1 MQSMTAPRW
10 RLITASTPVDIIG
23 EYNAPIQ
30 MIQNKTAG
38 DASVSLNGGVEFD
51 VKANTTLLF
60 NIPIYGTIESD
71 VDLTVLA

>member
-1 MQSMTAPRW
+1 
-10 RLITASTPVDIIG
+10 
-23 EYNAPIQ
+23 